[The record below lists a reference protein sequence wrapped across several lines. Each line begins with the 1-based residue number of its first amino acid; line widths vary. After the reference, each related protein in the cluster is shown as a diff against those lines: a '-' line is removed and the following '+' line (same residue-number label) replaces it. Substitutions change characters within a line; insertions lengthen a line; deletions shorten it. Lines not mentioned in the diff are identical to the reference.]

1 MNKKT
6 YTTTST
12 ELIAVSGRH
21 NILDDLI
28 IHVSGINSGLGDAKQ
43 ATMTGNVWDEE
54 AADDEEKLTGMK
66 HFNLWED

>member
-1 MNKKT
+1 M
-6 YTTTST
+6 
-12 ELIAVSGRH
+12 SGRH

-28 IHVSGINSGLGDAKQ
+28 IHVSGINGGLGDAKQ
-43 ATMTGNVWDEE
+43 ATMTDNVWDEE

>member
-1 MNKKT
+1 M
-6 YTTTST
+6 
-12 ELIAVSGRH
+12 SGRH

-28 IHVSGINSGLGDAKQ
+28 IYVSGINGGLGDAKQ